1 MEPMS
6 EQAGPS
12 IAAIQVR
19 QAALAR
25 QHGAAAATDRLLV
38 EALDSAHA
46 VLRESVRRL
55 DTIATEIDRTALSQA
70 EAVDNPMRARE
81 FQKFL
86 IAKQREIAAVV
97 AEAYELGRRK
107 SAVLQSLREK
117 YLGRND

>member
-1 MEPMS
+1 MS